1 MIKPLGRRVMVSRQE
16 AVKQTAAGLYIPDN
30 ATEKPQEAVVV
41 ATGNIRNEEGDIQDY
56 EVIPGDK
63 VLINKYGGT
72 EVTYEGVNYTIV
84 HERDIIAIL

>member
-16 AVKQTAAGLYIPDN
+16 PVKKTESGLYIPDN
-30 ATEKPQEAVVV
+30 ATEKPQEATVV
-41 ATGNIRNEEGDIQDY
+41 AVGNARNDEGEVIPY
-56 EVIPGDK
+56 EVAPGDK

-84 HERDIIAIL
+84 HERDIIAVL